1 MSFSA
6 TDLTVL
12 EIGLINKCNNVCP
25 LCLRNDK
32 KLMSILPKNEAL
44 RFDALIKFLDALPNL
59 TRVVL
64 MGALSEP
71 TLYPEFFDLIRYL
84 KGRKIRVRLS
94 TNGSTNTLDWW
105 KQLGPMLDADDIV
118 RFPIDGSTNELHSKY
133 RVGSTIEKV
142 LDRHRAF
149 KFNDDGSRNS
159 EATTILQH
167 IIFQYNEHDGPNIRA
182 IYEREG
188 FDLQEMSHCYE
199 PSLATPKIIE
209 RGIIPIKPLFEYQR
223 VKRSVIAKQT
233 SNKVVIPGGCPEAKT
248 GAAYLGHRGLLVPC
262 NEQEVVH
269 LELEK
274 FVNIYDNTV
283 DEIFEYYNEILT
295 NIDYDPTCAKACTLM
310 GQRECIVYPITQ
322 YNKVGD
328 KYDLIDFRECM
339 KR

>member
-1 MSFSA
+1 MSFAAS
-6 TDLTVL
+6 DLTVL

-32 KLMSILPKNEAL
+32 KLMSLLKKNEAL
-44 RFDALIKFLDALPNL
+44 QFEPLVKFLDALPNL

-84 KGRKIRVRLS
+84 KGRGIKVRIS

-105 KQLGPMLDADDIV
+105 KQLGPMLDSNDIV

-133 RVGSTIEKV
+133 RVGSSLEKV
-142 LDRHRAF
+142 LERHRAF
-149 KFNDDGSRNS
+149 KFKDDGTRNS

-167 IIFQYNEHDGPNIRA
+167 IIFQYNEHDGDNIRA

-199 PSLATPKIIE
+199 PSLATPRIVE
-209 RGIIPIKPLFEYQR
+209 DGIIPIKPLFEYQR
-223 VKRSVIAKQT
+223 AKRSILAH
-233 SNKVVIPGGCPEAKT
+233 NKSGHVEIPGGCPEAKT

-262 NEQEVVH
+262 NEQEDVH
-269 LELEK
+269 LELET
-274 FVNIYDNTV
+274 FVNIYDNSI
-283 DEIFEYYNEILT
+283 DEIFAYYNKILD
-295 NIDYDPTCAKACTLM
+295 NINYDATCAKACTLM